1 MSYFD
6 IERIRGMQDRA
17 RALADEMRT
26 MAGTMPLEPVTA
38 VLAIRAAV
46 RSQDGVV
53 AELEDA
59 ILALAPPQHEGRSS

>member
-6 IERIRGMQDRA
+6 VERIRGMQDRA
-17 RALADEMRT
+17 RALADEMRA
-26 MAGTMPLEPVTA
+26 MAQTVPLEPVTA
-38 VLAIRAAV
+38 ALALRGAV

-59 ILALAPPQHEGRSS
+59 ILALAPPRHGEQA